1 MNPNEPTR
9 FFKGYSVWMLR
20 FKDIPV
26 RLLMET
32 SKTSISAIR
41 SDLLTPESDTNTCTV
56 MAIEAR
62 KVFTD
67 NSWTIVKQKSWQK
80 HTTQCIQITQ
90 LYKIRKNGSASPK
103 GSGAAGKA
111 RNPKKRAFSL
121 PYISYNLHYTKYYKN
136 QKQRPLLLRFAI
148 GADFGSL
155 CCSFISFRLG
165 RVDHLPSRY
174 HKIQLDKTAFMRASI
189 ASDFTAVY
197 PAAVFRST
205 RRSLHSKRA
214 PLSYSLLRCQTV
226 QRPLRWSQSTV
237 PPEPPDSLHLPTR

>member
-1 MNPNEPTR
+1 MHSNNTTVQNP
-9 FFKGYSVWMLR
+9 
-20 FKDIPV
+20 
-26 RLLMET
+26 
-32 SKTSISAIR
+32 KTG
-41 SDLLTPESDTNTCTV
+41 P
-56 MAIEAR
+56 
-62 KVFTD
+62 
-67 NSWTIVKQKSWQK
+67 
-80 HTTQCIQITQ
+80 
-90 LYKIRKNGSASPK
+90 ASPK

-111 RNPKKRAFSL
+111 RNPKKRAFRS
-121 PYISYNLHYTKYYKN
+121 PVFRITCIIRNIIKIKN
-136 QKQRPLLLRFAI
+136 RGPLLLRSVI
-148 GADFGSL
+148 GAGFGSL

-165 RVDHLPSRY
+165 RVDCLPNRH

-237 PPEPPDSLHLPTR
+237 LPEPPDSLHLPTR